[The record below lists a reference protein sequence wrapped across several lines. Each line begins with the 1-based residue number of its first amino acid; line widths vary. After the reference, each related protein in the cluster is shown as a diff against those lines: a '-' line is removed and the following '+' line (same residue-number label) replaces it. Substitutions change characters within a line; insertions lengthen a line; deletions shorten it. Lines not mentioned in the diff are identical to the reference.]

1 MPKYLFIEAPA
12 LRVSMDGQN
21 PKPAFDVKCQEPLAN
36 HSTYKIGGPARCLLN
51 AAGEDEVVAALQVAF
66 SSGCP
71 FLILGGG
78 SNVLFA
84 DEGFPGMVIHMQNDS
99 IETQE
104 GADGVNILVG
114 AGTSLAKLANFA
126 LANSLS
132 GLEWAAGI
140 PGTVGGAIRG
150 NAGAFH
156 QEIGNA
162 IKKVRAIDVSDKTA
176 APRIFEKNDCDFS
189 YRDSVFKRNKNLVI
203 VSASLFLAKGK
214 RESIEREMKEYL
226 EKKVTTQPL
235 DAFSAGSVFT
245 NPPGFFA
252 GKLIEDCG
260 LKGKVVGGALVSPKH
275 ANFIV
280 NAGNAKAVDV
290 LELIAQIKNAV
301 KEKFNIDLKE
311 EIEIVKA

>member
-12 LRVSMDGQN
+12 LKVSMGNIQEE
-21 PKPAFDVKCQEPLAN
+21 KQFDVKCAETLAN
-36 HSTYKIGGPARCLLN
+36 YCTYRIGGPARCMLA
-51 AAGEDEVVAALQVAF
+51 AAGEDEVVAALQVAR

-71 FLILGGG
+71 FFILGGG
-78 SNVLFA
+78 SNVLFPDA
-84 DEGFPGMVIHMQNDS
+84 GFSGMVIRMQNDS
-99 IETQE
+99 IEIQDKE
-104 GADGVNILVG
+104 GRTHLIVG

-126 LANSLS
+126 RDNGLT

-162 IKKVRAIDVSDKTA
+162 IAKVRTVEITDKDFT
-176 APRIFEKNDCDFS
+176 PRVFEKSQCDFA
-189 YRDSVFKRNKNLVI
+189 YRDSIFKQNKNLVI
-203 VSASLFLAKGK
+203 VSASLVLEKGEQGQID
-214 RESIEREMKEYL
+214 RLMKEYL
-226 EKKVTTQPL
+226 EKKTTTQPL
-235 DAFSAGSVFT
+235 ENRSAGSVFV

-260 LKGKVVGGALVSPKH
+260 LKGHIIGGAQVSPKH

-280 NAGNAKAVDV
+280 NVGGAKASDV
-290 LELIAQIKNAV
+290 LNLIALIKGAV
-301 KEKFNIDLKE
+301 KEKFNVDLTE
-311 EIEIVKA
+311 EIELVQ